1 LDCGAFRSCDIS
13 KCPSGLTLDI
23 DEYREAFM
31 IEFGETGENS
41 GVR

>member
-1 LDCGAFRSCDIS
+1 VF